1 MSVLI
6 PQFDVLVL
14 PDVTVQNKAVKVENA
29 LTSMIAIAGEE
40 EQIMVGRPVD
50 DEGNNFYV
58 TEWGVEG
65 DEDIPDWITFR
76 TKLLNLVLNFG
87 LIHRKRTR
95 TKNSRSSTL
104 LETTIY
110 LIRRKPS
117 SYLLSKSKGVLATRS
132 SASPLAVAWSRER
145 QEMKSSK
152 WLSRNQTTKVN
163 WQLFSVSLSSYLKTA
178 LNGTIRMKALKEFK
192 LIC

>member
-65 DEDIPDWITFR
+65 DEEIPDWITF
-76 TKLLNLVLNFG
+76 LNVTIQSGIKFQINPAE
-87 LIHRKRTR
+87 
-95 TKNSRSSTL
+95 KNENEKFTVF
-104 LETTIY
+104 Y
-110 LIRRKPS
+110 AIRDDDLFDPKEAKFIFIIEVKGS
-117 SYLLSKSKGVLATRS
+117 ISDEIISKSFSSGVVKGKA
-132 SASPLAVAWSRER
+132 
-145 QEMKSSK
+145 
-152 WLSRNQTTKVN
+152 RNEIIKV
-163 WQLFSVSLSSYLKTA
+163 VIEKPDH
-178 LNGTIRMKALKEFK
+178 
-192 LIC
+192 